1 MISQGWQLPTLQI
14 TGCSVVG
21 ISLMVPESSLVRD
34 WCHICWAMPTI
45 SSKVILLG
53 AQCSSASFCLLRALM
68 IRQRAPP
75 HLNLSALSSQC
86 WCDQTFPKVVAL
98 AMSSLTFFWRQTLTY
113 LGGQGRCGMNLA
125 LIAPQVNDFDLI
137 GDFDLI
143 RCHGRGFWVR
153 WVQIWDDGRQLHYCL
168 LRTKGQQAREL
179 CKPAVLQSYC
189 ISTVDFPLVG
199 IIRS

>member
-1 MISQGWQLPTLQI
+1 MMSQGWRLPTLQT

-53 AQCSSASFCLLRALM
+53 AQCSASFCLLRALM

-75 HLNLSALSSQC
+75 HLDLSASSSQC
-86 WCDQTFPKVVAL
+86 RCDQTFPTVVAL

-113 LGGQGRCGMNLA
+113 LGCQGRCGMNLA

-143 RCHGRGFWVR
+143 RCHGRGF
-153 WVQIWDDGRQLHYCL
+153 
-168 LRTKGQQAREL
+168 
-179 CKPAVLQSYC
+179 
-189 ISTVDFPLVG
+189 
-199 IIRS
+199 